1 MSDNTDSNNL
11 KGVNMEIIQKF
22 YSEELENEVTIVLT
36 WYDFDVATNYLDFEW
51 EVQDETGKDVQDEL
65 SGEEQDQCERIAR
78 KYAKSL

>member
-1 MSDNTDSNNL
+1 
-11 KGVNMEIIQKF
+11 MEIIQKF